1 VDNRNKIWHE
11 MILNNDNLIEVRIV
25 SVMNV
30 ERSLGIGIE
39 LASLS
44 FGYPSME
51 VNE

>member
-1 VDNRNKIWHE
+1 
-11 MILNNDNLIEVRIV
+11 MIINNDTHIKVRIV
-25 SVMNV
+25 LVMNL

-51 VNE
+51 MNE